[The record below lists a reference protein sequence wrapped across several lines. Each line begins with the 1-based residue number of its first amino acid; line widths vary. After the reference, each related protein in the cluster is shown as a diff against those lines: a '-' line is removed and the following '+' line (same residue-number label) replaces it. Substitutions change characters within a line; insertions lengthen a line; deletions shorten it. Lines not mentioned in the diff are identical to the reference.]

1 MITQSHYG
9 TVPSYELVSMILSIK
24 LLSNG
29 YVHPLGQCESVVN
42 GFQ

>member
-9 TVPSYELVSMILSIK
+9 TLPSYELVSMILSIK
-24 LLSNG
+24 LSNG